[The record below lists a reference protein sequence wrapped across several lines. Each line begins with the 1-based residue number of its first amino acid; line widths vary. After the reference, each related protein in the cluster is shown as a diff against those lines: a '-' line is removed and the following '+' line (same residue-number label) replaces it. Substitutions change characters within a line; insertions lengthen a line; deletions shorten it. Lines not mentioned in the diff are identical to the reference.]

1 MQNIPPPSYGLE
13 IHPQSLQLPTGGA
26 EREAAYTVSVKDN
39 YEVWTDYAIRFSLAS
54 QYPIQGWK
62 KSFKK
67 VINEQAESIF
77 KNGKESKAISLVLEN
92 LHISLSKT
100 MQMG

>member
-39 YEVWTDYAIRFSLAS
+39 HEV
-54 QYPIQGWK
+54 
-62 KSFKK
+62 
-67 VINEQAESIF
+67 
-77 KNGKESKAISLVLEN
+77 
-92 LHISLSKT
+92 
-100 MQMG
+100 